1 MREKNAV
8 RTAITTAIPGMRE
21 EVKLCRGGG
30 EGGGSGGGVSEVVIT
45 TAV

>member
-1 MREKNAV
+1 VREKNAV